1 MRFCKMNG
9 AGNDFLILNNIEE
22 RLPHSAFP
30 AIARTLCHRHLSVG
44 ADGLMVVETARSDA
58 DFRMLFYNADGSE
71 GEMCGNGARC
81 ICRYGYEK
89 GLAGET
95 QTIETPSGI
104 VTGWRINARNYRIRL
119 TDPSVIELN
128 CPVEICGES
137 CECSYVELGV
147 PGLPHAVVPVTG
159 LRGKTMDEL
168 RELGRTLRYH
178 SAFPKGANVNF
189 YDIENPDQL
198 TLLTYERGVE
208 DFTFACGTGTGST
221 VLVLTLMGKVSGREV
236 EVRSPG
242 GILCVSVD
250 RDGEQIE
257 NLWLTGPTNLV
268 CEGEIL
274 DEELNLVQ

>member
-22 RLPHSAFP
+22 KLPYSDFP

-44 ADGLMVVETARSDA
+44 ADGLMVVEESQSGA

-81 ICRYGYEK
+81 ICRYGYEN
-89 GLAGET
+89 GLAGEK
-95 QTIETPSGI
+95 QTMETPSGI
-104 VTGWRINARNYRIRL
+104 VTGWRIDARNYRIRL
-119 TDPSVIELN
+119 TDPSVIRLT
-128 CPVEICGES
+128 CPVDACGENH
-137 CECSYVELGV
+137 ECSYVELGS
-147 PGLPHAVVPVTG
+147 PGLPHAVVPIPG
-159 LRGKTMDEL
+159 LGQKSMDEM
-168 RELGRTLRYH
+168 RELGKTLRCH
-178 SAFPKGANVNF
+178 SEFPKGANVNF
-189 YDIENPDQL
+189 YDITGSDQL

-221 VLVLTLMGKVSGREV
+221 VLVLTLMGKVSGRGV

-242 GILCVSVD
+242 GTLRVSVD
-250 RDGEQIE
+250 RNGERIE

-274 DEELNLVQ
+274 DEELKL